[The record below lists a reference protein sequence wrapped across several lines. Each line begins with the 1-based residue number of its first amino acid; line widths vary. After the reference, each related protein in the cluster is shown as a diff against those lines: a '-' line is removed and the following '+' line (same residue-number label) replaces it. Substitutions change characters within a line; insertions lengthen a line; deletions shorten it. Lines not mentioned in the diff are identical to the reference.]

1 MIPSGI
7 RLEAQVA
14 KSGRA
19 KCRICGNFV
28 AKGNLILKIIGYR
41 INESYHPECVSRLCL
56 ALGDA
61 IKNSNLPKDCQP
73 VLRAVNG
80 KIKVG
85 YYKQIGE
92 KKYRFTSTQI
102 FKPGEVKKDE
112 SEERPNERA

>member
-19 KCRICGNFV
+19 RCRICGNFIARGTLV
-28 AKGNLILKIIGYR
+28 LKIIGKY

-61 IKNSNLPKDCQP
+61 IRKSKLPKDCQP
-73 VLRAVNG
+73 ALRAVNG

-85 YYKQIGE
+85 YYKHLGG
-92 KKYRFTSTQI
+92 KKYRFTPTQI
-102 FKPGEVKKDE
+102 FKPEEKKVEID
-112 SEERPNERA
+112 NEL